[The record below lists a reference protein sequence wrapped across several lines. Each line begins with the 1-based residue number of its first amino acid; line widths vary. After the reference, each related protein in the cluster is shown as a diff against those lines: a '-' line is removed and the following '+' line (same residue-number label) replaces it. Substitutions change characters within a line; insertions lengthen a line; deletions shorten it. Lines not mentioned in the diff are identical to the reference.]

1 MKRQQTTKLKL
12 PVFKT
17 SHDIDALTR
26 FFTLLQN
33 TKRQMQPHKYLY
45 QKKITNLIIHKN

>member
-12 PVFKT
+12 PMFKT

-26 FFTLLQN
+26 FFTLL
-33 TKRQMQPHKYLY
+33 RQMQPHKYLY